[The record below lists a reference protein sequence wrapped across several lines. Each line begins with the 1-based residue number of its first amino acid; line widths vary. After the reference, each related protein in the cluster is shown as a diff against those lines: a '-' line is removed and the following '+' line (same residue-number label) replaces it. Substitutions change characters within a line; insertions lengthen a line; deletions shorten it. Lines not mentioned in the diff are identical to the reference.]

1 MIRRLRSLITLPFRN
16 LFVTLGIFLALV
28 GFTVWKII
36 AVNHERRARVDPPV
50 AEKKVAPPAPGRSA
64 QSEPD
69 SGAVSSD
76 TKRDHITQSGSPLVR
91 LVLPD
96 EPEPTKTEPVIPK
109 RIREQMLTPPA
120 PISIGSYKPTKKTA
134 PLPSAPVYYLP
145 TGRRIPC
152 MLVNAL
158 ETGSTEIPIIGI
170 VLEDQYNIDKDGVSR
185 LVIPA
190 GVEIHGTGSQSPMR
204 DRVIGTGKWTF
215 VWRTRDRHN
224 AQEISVQALALNRDF
239 DKRTG
244 IYGASDGSPG
254 LLGEKLQVD
263 DEAQVKS
270 LALRFLAATTRALQ
284 SQRETLNP
292 LTNSIVATPKATI
305 GNALA
310 EGAAATMQGVGD
322 QVDKMRETIMRDG
335 FYVAVL
341 PGKEFYLYTKE
352 PFDLSKATG
361 PGVSPVPS
369 SAPLAATQP

>member
-1 MIRRLRSLITLPFRN
+1 MMRRLRHIITLPFRSI
-16 LFVTLGIFLALV
+16 FVSLGIFALLA
-28 GFTVWKII
+28 GFSVWKILSI
-36 AVNHERRARVDPPV
+36 NHARRARVDPPV
-50 AEKKVAPPAPGRSA
+50 AEKRIAPPAPGQAASTE
-64 QSEPD
+64 SEAS
-69 SGAVSSD
+69 SGKS
-76 TKRDHITQSGSPLVR
+76 DHITQSGSPLVR

-96 EPEPTKTEPVIPK
+96 EPEPTNPQPVLPK

-120 PISIGSYKPTKKTA
+120 PISIGSYKPTVKPPPPPT
-134 PLPSAPVYYLP
+134 APVYYLP

-204 DRVIGTGKWTF
+204 DRVIGTGKWTL

-224 AQEISVQALALNRDF
+224 AREINVQALALNRDF

-244 IYGASDGSPG
+244 IFGSTDGSPG

-292 LTNSIVATPKATI
+292 LTNSIVSTTKASI

-310 EGAAATMQGVGD
+310 EGAAATMDGVGQ
-322 QVDKMRETIMRDG
+322 QVDKMRETIMKDG

-352 PFDLSKATG
+352 PLDLSKAIG
-361 PGVSPVPS
+361 PDNAVSPTSP
-369 SAPLAATQP
+369 PLAATKP